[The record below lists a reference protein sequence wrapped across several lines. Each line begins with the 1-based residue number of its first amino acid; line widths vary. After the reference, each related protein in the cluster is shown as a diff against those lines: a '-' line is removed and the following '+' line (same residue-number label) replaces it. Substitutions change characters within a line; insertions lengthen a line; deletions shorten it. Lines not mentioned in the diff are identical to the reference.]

1 MKKKNNSKLLLL
13 GLVIGLLVLSLFFLN
28 MALSKPSY
36 KVNNIGIT
44 EGRVSVFVEAGDKVP
59 RDSSIVS
66 NTGKVIM
73 NVRP

>member
-13 GLVIGLLVLSLFFLN
+13 ALVIGLLVLSLFFLN
-28 MALSKPSY
+28 MALNKPSY
-36 KVNNIGIT
+36 KVNNIGIS
-44 EGRVSVFVEAGDKVP
+44 EGRVSVFVEGGDKIS

-73 NVRP
+73 NVRQ